1 MIRFV
6 LAVAFF
12 FIVCVNSLQN
22 RIIHNNLSIKRQ
34 LSTIV
39 VRATNADESASNTHD
54 NSIYSDSHLVD
65 KLFSTSERCEK
76 FKFIE
81 IFGSMTNDKSFV
93 ENMWQQRPFLCD
105 KPLPNIYK
113 SYIATDLKTD
123 VDKDFIE
130 AGRGTFEDGKT
141 GWNMKAVSKPRGKS
155 FDDAKLRFEDIEVA
169 LKEKSGTVVI
179 NSAGGFIPRMASVC
193 LDAMGAFQLPVAL
206 NMYVTSPGQRTSAP
220 PHTDKQDVFVMQ
232 CQGKKRWRVFSPP
245 PTSRMPRADPLARGK
260 SSDILTL
267 FELEKPLIDDVLQPG
282 QVLYVPAGFPHTTD
296 TITEDA
302 ANAEEPSLH
311 LTLGVDT
318 HIWSLNFASAR
329 SIILKRAGLPDKLL
343 LTKLTPEL
351 YWSLQSALPFGFLDA
366 SLGLPINEDPLAMPS
381 PEQIEKIAQ
390 SMLSKMRAAEPNRWS
405 SSSGGNDIDI
415 SDHDLIDS
423 LDIKAV
429 ITRLAEHRITLVEV
443 FHALY
448 SDVAFKITPVK
459 MDLSF
464 FRSQVH
470 YLTL

>member
-1 MIRFV
+1 MKSICF
-6 LAVAFF
+6 LTF
-12 FIVCVNSLQN
+12 FIVYVNSFQN
-22 RIIHNNLSIKRQ
+22 RIINHQSTKRQ
-34 LSTIV
+34 LV
-39 VRATNADESASNTHD
+39 VLRDITSKTSLKEHD
-54 NSIYSDSHLVD
+54 DSIYTDSHLVE

-81 IFGSMTNDKSFV
+81 IFGSMTNDKVFV
-93 ENMWQQRPFLCD
+93 ENMWQKRPFLCD
-105 KPLPNIYK
+105 KSLPNIFK
-113 SYIATDLKTD
+113 SYVSTDLKAD

-155 FDDAKLRFEDIEVA
+155 FNDAKLRFEDIEVA

-193 LDAMGAFQLPVAL
+193 LDAIGAFQLPVAL

-245 PTSRMPRADPLARGK
+245 PTARMPRADPLARGK
-260 SSDILTL
+260 STDILSL
-267 FELEKPLIDDVLQPG
+267 FELEKPLIDVVLQTG
-282 QVLYVPAGFPHTTD
+282 QILYVPAGFPHTTD

-302 ANAEEPSLH
+302 ANADEPSLH

-318 HIWSLNFASAR
+318 HIWSLNYASAR
-329 SIILKRAGLPDKLL
+329 SIILKRSGLADKLL

-351 YWSLQSALPFGFLDA
+351 YWDLQSALPFGFLDA
-366 SLGLPINEDPLAMPS
+366 SLDLPINDDPLAMPS
-381 PEQIEKIAQ
+381 SEQIEKIALLT
-390 SMLSKMRAAEPNRWS
+390 LSKMKAAEPNRWS
-405 SSSGGNDIDI
+405 SDV
-415 SDHDLIDS
+415 SDSDLIES

-429 ITRLAEHRITLVEV
+429 ISRLAEHRISLTKV
-443 FHALY
+443 FHTMY
-448 SDVAFKITPVK
+448 SDVAFKITPVQ

-464 FRSQVH
+464 FRSQVCIH
-470 YLTL
+470 VDLLLSS